1 MDAVTGAFGFTGA
14 AIARTL
20 IAGGRRVRT
29 LTNHPNRQNGFGPE
43 IEIVPLDFADG
54 AELRRDLKD
63 VETLYN
69 TYWVRFPHGG
79 QTFEGA
85 VANSRALFEAARDA
99 GVKRIVHISI
109 SNPSLD
115 SPLGYFR
122 GKAQVEE
129 ALRETGVSFAILRP
143 TVVFGTGDI
152 LINNIAWF
160 LRRFPVFAVPDAGD
174 ARLQPVFVEDVAK
187 IAVRAAAS
195 SENIIVDAVG
205 PETFAFADLVRMI
218 ARMVNSRARIMRMK
232 PALLKPI
239 LWALGK
245 FTGDVV
251 LTDEEV
257 AGLAANLLVSTR
269 PPMGE
274 TRISDWLA
282 ANASKV
288 GTHYASEL
296 RRHYR

>member
-1 MDAVTGAFGFTGA
+1 MDAATGAFGYTGA
-14 AIARTL
+14 AIARRL
-20 IAGGRRVRT
+20 IAGGRHVRT
-29 LTNHPNRQNGFGPE
+29 LTGHPRRQNEFGSTLE
-43 IEIVPLDFADG
+43 IAPLDFANV
-54 AELRRDLKD
+54 AELRRSLEG

-69 TYWVRFPHGG
+69 TYWVRFPHGE

-85 VANSRALFEAARDA
+85 VANSRTLFDAARDA
-99 GVKRIVHISI
+99 GVQRIVHISI

-129 ALRETGVSFAILRP
+129 SLRETGVSHAILRP

-160 LRRFPVFAVPDAGD
+160 LRRFPVFAVPDAGE

-187 IAVRAAAS
+187 IAVCAAGS
-195 SENIIVDAVG
+195 HENIIEDAVG
-205 PETFAFADLVRMI
+205 PEAFAFADLVRLI
-218 ARMVNSRARIMRMK
+218 ARTVNSRARIIPMK
-232 PALLKPI
+232 PALLRPV

-245 FTGDVV
+245 LAGDVV
-251 LTDEEV
+251 LTDEEI
-257 AGLAANLLVSTR
+257 AGLGANLLVSAR
-269 PPMGE
+269 PPLGE

-282 ANASKV
+282 ANANRV
-288 GTHYASEL
+288 GQNYASEL
-296 RRHYR
+296 LRHYR

>member
-1 MDAVTGAFGFTGA
+1 MDAVTGAFGYTGA
-14 AIARTL
+14 AIARRL

-29 LTNHPNRQNGFGPE
+29 LTGHPNRQSKFSSV
-43 IEIVPLDFADG
+43 IEIAPLDFANGD
-54 AELRRDLKD
+54 ELRQSLSGID
-63 VETLYN
+63 TLYN

-99 GVKRIVHISI
+99 GVRRIVHISI
-109 SNPSLD
+109 ANPSLD

-129 ALRETGVSFAILRP
+129 ALRETSVSHAILRP
-143 TVVFGTGDI
+143 TVVFGPGDI

-160 LRRFPVFAVPDAGD
+160 LRRFPVFAVPDVGE

-187 IAVRAAAS
+187 LAVCAAGS
-195 SENIIVDAVG
+195 SENIIEDAVG
-205 PETFAFADLVRMI
+205 PETFAFADLARLI
-218 ARMVNSRARIMRMK
+218 ARTVNSSARIIRMK

-245 FTGDVV
+245 LTGDVV
-251 LTDEEV
+251 LTGEEI
-257 AGLAANLLVSTR
+257 AGLAANLLVSAR
-269 PPMGE
+269 PALGE
-274 TRISDWLA
+274 TPISDWLA
-282 ANASKV
+282 ANANKV
-288 GTHYASEL
+288 GQNYASEL